1 MNRRMIFS
9 VVGKIVTAEAGLLV
23 LPLATA
29 VLYGENCMWAILQTI
44 LIALVLGQAMVLLS
58 RPQSRVIYAREGF
71 CITALA
77 WILMSAVGALP
88 FVLSGEIPHFVDA
101 FFETVSGFTTTGAS
115 ILTDVESMSHGLLF
129 WRSFTHWVGG
139 MGILVFVTALLP
151 SVSDRTIH
159 ILRAE
164 MPGPIVGKIVPKSK
178 DTASILYKI
187 YLVMTVAQVILLL
200 LGGMN
205 LFESLLHTF
214 GTAGTG
220 GFSSKANSIATY
232 SPYCQW
238 VITIFM
244 LLFGI
249 NFNLYYLLLIRRFR
263 SVLQSTELWAYL
275 GIVLASVALIAV
287 NVRGLYTTFAETLRQ
302 ASFQV
307 ATIVSTTGF
316 ATTDFNLWPGFSK
329 GILLLLMFVGSCAGS
344 TAGGFKVSRVVI
356 MSKNVA
362 RQLRQLV
369 HPRSVTAVKFEGK
382 TLDDQ
387 TATGVGVYLSVY
399 LLCFVAILLLLCLE
413 DMSFTTHFSA
423 AAACFNNIGP
433 GFGLVGPAANYDCYS
448 YLSKI
453 VLSMAMLFGRLE
465 IYPLLIALY
474 PATWRKNS

>member
-9 VVGKIVTAEAGLLV
+9 VVGKIVTAEAGLLI

-29 VLYGENCMWAILQTI
+29 VLYGENCVWAILQTI
-44 LIALVLGQAMVLLS
+44 LLALVLGQAMVLLS
-58 RPQSRVIYAREGF
+58 RPQNRVIYAREGF

-77 WILMSAVGALP
+77 WIFMSAVGALP
-88 FVLSGEIPHFVDA
+88 FVISGEIPHFIDA

-115 ILTDVESMSHGLLF
+115 ILADVESMSKGLLF

-151 SVSDRTIH
+151 SVSDRAIH

-178 DTASILYKI
+178 DTAMILYKI
-187 YLVMTVAQVILLL
+187 YLGMTVAEVLFLL
-200 LGGMN
+200 LGGMS
-205 LFESLLHTF
+205 LFDSLIHTF

-220 GFSSKANSIATY
+220 GFSSKADSIAAF

-275 GIVLASVALIAV
+275 GIVLVGIALVAA
-287 NVRGLYTTFAETLRQ
+287 NVRDLYSTFAETLRHS
-302 ASFQV
+302 SFQV
-307 ATIVSTTGF
+307 VTIATTTGF

-329 GILLLLMFVGSCAGS
+329 GILLLLMFIGSCAGS
-344 TAGGFKVSRVVI
+344 TAGGLKVSRVVI
-356 MSKNVA
+356 MVKNVG

-369 HPRSVTAVKFEGK
+369 YPRSVTAAKFEGK
-382 TLDDQ
+382 TLDAH
-387 TATGVGVYLSVY
+387 TANGVGVYLTVY
-399 LLCFVAILLLLCLE
+399 LLCFVAIFLLLCLE

-433 GFGLVGPAANYDCYS
+433 GFDIVGPAAN
-448 YLSKI
+448 
-453 VLSMAMLFGRLE
+453 
-465 IYPLLIALY
+465 
-474 PATWRKNS
+474 